1 MNPSK
6 IKLIIIVTLIV
17 LLLTFAIVYI
27 IKQKK
32 YTKLKSANKKLRK
45 KYENT
50 PKQLEELKT
59 LIAKKDL
66 KIAIMNKEAVVTKT
80 DKEEEKKE
88 SD

>member
-66 KIAIMNKEAVVTKT
+66 KIAIMSKEAVVTKT